1 MRTQL
6 SSLVLSLSLAAC
18 ATATDRLERDD
29 LTPVPRTAAA
39 AEAASAEHRPP
50 PVLPSA
56 ETSAAGELL
65 GEVKKRGS
73 ARLLDC
79 VRLAEATSEDL
90 LSGDEDRLQEALR
103 RDLALAGILP
113 SVSFTM
119 AAFVQDRVPD
129 SSSSNFSSASSDRET
144 WAITVRQ
151 PIFKGFAEFAAMRAA
166 NSSAAAR
173 EASIDVLRAAL
184 SRSVARAFFGVLESD
199 AEVRALE
206 ESEQADARRVEEM
219 RARQEN
225 GIARRSEVLLLESQ
239 LLTTE
244 TELRRARARGDD
256 VRVALD
262 QLIGVELGVPLSD
275 PEGDI
280 GPVPARREA
289 LAEAIGARPELR
301 AAQLSAAAA
310 EATVDVARAGYWP
323 TLAAVGNYYLGRRNA
338 TPFAEATDWDALL
351 TLEFPIFDGSATS
364 TRERT
369 AKSDVRKARLAESN
383 ALRNVVS
390 DVESALARLAH
401 DDELLATAE
410 RNVKIATENLG
421 LLSEEFS
428 NGIASNLE
436 VLTAQNN
443 LQEARLAF
451 ERQRLLSRLDRVDL
465 YLALGRKE
473 ARR

>member
-1 MRTQL
+1 MRSPLASLAL
-6 SSLVLSLSLAAC
+6 SASLAAC
-18 ATATDRLERDD
+18 ATPADRLEDDD

-39 AEAASAEHRPP
+39 AEASSAERRSPS
-50 PVLPSA
+50 VLPEA
-56 ETSAAGELL
+56 ETTAAAALL
-65 GEVKKRGS
+65 KDVRGRG
-73 ARLLDC
+73 AATLMDC

-103 RDLALAGILP
+103 RDLAVAGILP

-119 AAFVQDRVPD
+119 AAYVQDRVPGEAG
-129 SSSSNFSSASSDRET
+129 STLTSAASDRET

-151 PIFKGFAEFAAMRAA
+151 PIFKGFAEYAAIRAA
-166 NSSAAAR
+166 NNSAAAR
-173 EASIDVLRAAL
+173 EAAIDVLRAAL
-184 SRSVARAFFGVLESD
+184 ARSVARAFFGVLESD

-206 ESEQADARRVEEM
+206 ESAQADGRRVEEM

-239 LLTTE
+239 LLTTQ
-244 TELRRARARGDD
+244 TDLRRAQARRDD

-275 PEGDI
+275 TVGEFP
-280 GPVPARREA
+280 PVPERREA
-289 LAEAIGARPELR
+289 LAEAISSRPELR
-301 AAQLSAAAA
+301 AAQLTAAAA
-310 EATVDVARAGYWP
+310 EENVDVARAGYWP
-323 TLAAVGNYYLGRRNA
+323 TVAVVGNWYLGRRNA

-351 TLEFPIFDGSATS
+351 TLDFPIFDGSATS

-369 AKSDVRKARLAESN
+369 AKSDVRKARLAESE

-390 DVESALARLAH
+390 DVESALARIAH

-410 RNVKIATENLG
+410 RNVQIATENLA
-421 LLSEEFS
+421 LLEEEFA
-428 NGIASNLE
+428 NGIATNLE

-443 LQEARLAF
+443 LQESRLSL
-451 ERQRLLSRLDRVDL
+451 ERQRLVSRLDRVDL
-465 YLALGRKE
+465 VLALGRKE
-473 ARR
+473 PRR